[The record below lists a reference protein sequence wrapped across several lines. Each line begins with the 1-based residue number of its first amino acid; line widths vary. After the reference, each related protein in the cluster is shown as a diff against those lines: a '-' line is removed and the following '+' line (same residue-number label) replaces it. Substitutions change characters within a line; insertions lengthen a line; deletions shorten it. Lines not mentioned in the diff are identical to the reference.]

1 MWWLSFPDGV
11 VIIEAT
17 SLAHAR
23 LLVAQ
28 CAFSRASQFVEGHP
42 INSHLAAL
50 IPPHTIGRM
59 LSSVEAREL
68 VKLLEYGPQK
78 LVANSKTE
86 PWAVSSRRR
95 A

>member
-50 IPPHTIGRM
+50 EC
-59 LSSVEAREL
+59 S
-68 VKLLEYGPQK
+68 PQ
-78 LVANSKTE
+78 
-86 PWAVSSRRR
+86 
-95 A
+95 